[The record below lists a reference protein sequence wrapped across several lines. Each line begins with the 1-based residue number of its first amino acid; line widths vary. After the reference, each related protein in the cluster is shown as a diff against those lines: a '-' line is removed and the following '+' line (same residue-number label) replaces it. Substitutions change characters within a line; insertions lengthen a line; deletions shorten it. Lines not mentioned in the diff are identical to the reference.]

1 MGSRGKLATAV
12 RGASWRRE
20 ETLDLIAIWGERAI
34 QERLSQSAR
43 NGDIYQEIAQGM
55 AARGHSKS
63 MEACRT
69 KAKNL
74 RKDYKRVLAHNA
86 KSGVEPATCPFFQ
99 ELQQIFVGDGS
110 VMPTRLVQSLS
121 REALPPPRTGRMGA
135 SSSALAGT
143 ENNGASSGRLEPPL
157 MPGSVAGVF
166 GGEQRHGEC
175 LPVMILSSVNSWH
188 VQTLTVLACR
198 SF

>member
-1 MGSRGKLATAV
+1 MGSQVKHATGV

-43 NGDIYQEIAQGM
+43 NGDIFEEIAQGM

-74 RKDYKRVLAHNA
+74 KKEYKRVLSHNA
-86 KSGVEPATCPFFQ
+86 KSGVEPATCPFFH
-99 ELQQIFVGDGS
+99 ELQQIFEGDGS

-121 REALPPPRTGRMGA
+121 REVFPPSHTGPMVTSISTPGGTKRSGEIISRVEPRHR
-135 SSSALAGT
+135 
-143 ENNGASSGRLEPPL
+143 PV
-157 MPGSVAGVF
+157 SVAGVF
-166 GGEQRHGEC
+166 GGEQRNGE
-175 LPVMILSSVNSWH
+175 
-188 VQTLTVLACR
+188 
-198 SF
+198 